1 MGNRLCA
8 CTDVRS
14 GPRVAYK
21 TRIASGGVLAIPSP
35 DSTERLQACG
45 DLALLHA
52 EHTADPKTW
61 DDPLDPGPERT
72 TIGEL
77 CKVCTR
83 NAVCH
88 RVRRHLVARGVVNV
102 DRLRVDDCRLRSQSV
117 ERTRI
122 DQLLALAQ
130 LYRDAKQRVLTN
142 SVSTNNKNDPKRYTR
157 DPGKKSLSFA
167 RFMTTWSREYMD
179 PASEFAAL

>member
-1 MGNRLCA
+1 MGNWLCA
-8 CTDVRS
+8 CTDVRA
-14 GPRVAYK
+14 GAAYT

-35 DSTERLQACG
+35 DSTECLQACG
-45 DLALLHA
+45 DLALLRSKHA
-52 EHTADPKTW
+52 TTSMKTW

-88 RVRRHLVARGVVNV
+88 RVRRHLVARRVVNV
-102 DRLRVDDCRLRSQSV
+102 DGIRVGDCRLRSHSV
-117 ERTRI
+117 DQKHV
-122 DQLLALAQ
+122 DQLQALAQ
-130 LYRDAKQRVLTN
+130 LYRDAKQHVLTN
-142 SVSTNNKNDPKRYTR
+142 SVATKIEDGKKRDTAGSG
-157 DPGKKSLSFA
+157 DKKSLSFD